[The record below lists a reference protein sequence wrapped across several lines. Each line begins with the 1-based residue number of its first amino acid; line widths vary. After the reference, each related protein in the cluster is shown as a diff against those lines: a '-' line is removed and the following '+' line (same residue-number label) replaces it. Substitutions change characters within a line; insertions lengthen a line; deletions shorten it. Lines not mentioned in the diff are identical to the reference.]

1 MTMTATAT
9 SKLPMNDRPV
19 ILDPDLARAVDALLE
34 PFNGEPLK
42 RAQSAVRKVA
52 SSAISVPYSG
62 LVDAYRDAIRQAVGP
77 REYDAKSGVSEE

>member
-1 MTMTATAT
+1 
-9 SKLPMNDRPV
+9 
-19 ILDPDLARAVDALLE
+19 
-34 PFNGEPLK
+34 
-42 RAQSAVRKVA
+42 VA